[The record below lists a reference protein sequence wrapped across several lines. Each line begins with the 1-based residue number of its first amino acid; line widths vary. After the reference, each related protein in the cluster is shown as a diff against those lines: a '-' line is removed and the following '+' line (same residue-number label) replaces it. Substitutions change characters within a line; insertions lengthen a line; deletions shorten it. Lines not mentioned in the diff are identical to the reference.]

1 MTSLSEEQQGELNTL
16 IEQLKMA
23 VNGND
28 KAAIVMRQTALQ
40 DAYTKV
46 MQTAQEQQQAQ
57 AEQHQGEAA
66 NDSAKSE
73 DVIDADFEEVSNG

>member
-1 MTSLSEEQQGELNTL
+1 
-16 IEQLKMA
+16 
-23 VNGND
+23 
-28 KAAIVMRQTALQ
+28 
-40 DAYTKV
+40 